1 MSHHDPLSFE
11 RPDEFD
17 PERWLHEDKAQRP
30 KELGRVW
37 DAEDPLKSPLPVQF
51 RILLHQLLR
60 RFVIERPDP
69 ADGHGAA
76 YSSPRRLSGAVHPA
90 AEETLCAPLV

>member
-30 KELGRVW
+30 KASLLVGFGTGPRTCLGKPFAV
-37 DAEDPLKSPLPVQF
+37 VQF

-60 RFVIERPDP
+60 RFVIEPDP
-69 ADGHGAA
+69 DCQPTVMGLPIHHPVG
-76 YSSPRRLSGAVHPA
+76 SRVRFIPRR
-90 AEETLCAPLV
+90 